1 MTSLGRLKNI
11 FRKYLQFFKNI
22 PQNWFRVISVELRQY
37 LIKKDVGPLE
47 TLKKWNVFGEQCI
60 AINQV
65 CHEYQ
70 WADICVRVLPSQWSS
85 KPNKRYIIYYF

>member
-11 FRKYLQFFKNI
+11 FGKYLQFFKNI

-47 TLKKWNVFGEQCI
+47 TLKK
-60 AINQV
+60 
-65 CHEYQ
+65 
-70 WADICVRVLPSQWSS
+70 
-85 KPNKRYIIYYF
+85 